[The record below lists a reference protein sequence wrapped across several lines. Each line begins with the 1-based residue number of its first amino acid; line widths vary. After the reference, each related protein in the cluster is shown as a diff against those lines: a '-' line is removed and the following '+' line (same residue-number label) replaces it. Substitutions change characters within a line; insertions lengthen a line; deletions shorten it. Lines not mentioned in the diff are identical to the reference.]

1 MPGASVPLW
10 RACAAA
16 ACARYRAP
24 GFGATRSAGKP
35 ATHKE
40 MEMLHYAVVFLVIA
54 LIAALF
60 GFGGIAAGA
69 VGIAKILF
77 FVFVIMAVV
86 TFVLG
91 LLKKGFPMSLQT
103 ATDKVTHGV
112 RNLADDVLQSA
123 QDAVQ
128 TTRAAAD
135 QSLDKAEESVRALR
149 RQTDP
154 AIDDL
159 AARAQDLAAR
169 SIDYCAETS
178 ARARRQIQQAA
189 EVTGKYV
196 AEQPG
201 KSLVIAAASGA
212 LLATV
217 AMWMSRRRNAY

>member
-1 MPGASVPLW
+1 
-10 RACAAA
+10 
-16 ACARYRAP
+16 
-24 GFGATRSAGKP
+24 
-35 ATHKE
+35 
-40 MEMLHYAVVFLVIA
+40 
-54 LIAALF
+54 
-60 GFGGIAAGA
+60 
-69 VGIAKILF
+69 
-77 FVFVIMAVV
+77 
-86 TFVLG
+86 
-91 LLKKGFPMSLQT
+91 MSFQT
-103 ATDKVTHGV
+103 ATDKVTDGV

-128 TTRAAAD
+128 TTRTAAD

-169 SIDYCAETS
+169 SIDYCAESS
-178 ARARRQIQQAA
+178 ARARRQLQHAA

-217 AMWMSRRRNAY
+217 AMWMTRRRHAY